1 MPAPPVQAATARAA
15 ATTRTE
21 DRCRFTLDGIVF
33 VISEVVSAC
42 AGENVM
48 AGNSD
53 IFRLHGYDQVRRD
66 RHSLRRCREMDLAGL
81 L

>member
-15 ATTRTE
+15 ATTRTKGP
-21 DRCRFTLDGIVF
+21 CRFTLDGIVF
-33 VISEVVSAC
+33 FISEVVSAC

-53 IFRLHGYDQVRRD
+53 IFRLYGYNPARRD
-66 RHSLRRCREMDLAGL
+66 R
-81 L
+81 